1 MQPSVEQ
8 VGTPTSAF
16 RVFVLALHFYVLRLI
31 SFDISELLSR
41 QLLSKRSYP
50 AYFKLYHLLCWQGV
64 RRKAT
69 SIVAW
74 LRLLQDHGAADKSS
88 QAVSCF
94 ETLGKSGL
102 VAGKL
107 FRYLWLQSLIPLTI
121 VVLITQ
127 YLRFVFST
135 YATSI
140 EPRFRFL
147 SHATLYGVSSIRR
160 SYFPSQARIRVQ
172 DCRITCK
179 LCGTFSLCRKSLW
192 SLHAFSSRVLVW
204 LPALGGRLFSGHD
217 RGNGGNHCRSLV
229 SSFYTSPFHTPW
241 T

>member
-16 RVFVLALHFYVLRLI
+16 RVFVLAPHFYVLRLI

-102 VAGKL
+102 VAGKS
-107 FRYLWLQSLIPLTI
+107 FRYLWVAKP
-121 VVLITQ
+121 
-127 YLRFVFST
+127 
-135 YATSI
+135 
-140 EPRFRFL
+140 
-147 SHATLYGVSSIRR
+147 H
-160 SYFPSQARIRVQ
+160 
-172 DCRITCK
+172 
-179 LCGTFSLCRKSLW
+179 
-192 SLHAFSSRVLVW
+192 
-204 LPALGGRLFSGHD
+204 PAD
-217 RGNGGNHCRSLV
+217 YRSLDHAIPAFCV
-229 SSFYTSPFHTPW
+229 FNIRYFYRTSFPLPQSCNFVWSVKY
-241 T
+241 